1 MSQRSS
7 APLKRD
13 LVRRTLSRF
22 WWVTKKKPFATFM
35 AVFTSVAYTA
45 LLTYAN
51 TWMMGKIV
59 DRVQAEPVSADRVFE
74 VFGPYILAL
83 LVINAVGQA
92 CSKLQDWSVM
102 ELELNGNYHLARLC
116 FDTLSNQSMTFHT
129 SRFGG
134 ALVSQTSRFMSGY
147 TGLVDVVVYSLIPTI
162 ASIFCTIITLAPVA
176 PLFVAILFALLTLYV
191 VVAYTMYEKILPLS
205 AATAAAQ
212 NRLSGVLSDAV
223 TNILAVKTYGRED
236 YERGL
241 FDAADKDAMAAE
253 KRSMNAMMAR
263 GAMTSTLITIIMLV
277 TSIFVTGG
285 NAWYG
290 ISAGTLVMMF
300 SYTYQLSMR
309 FNYINSM
316 MQRMNR
322 AVGDASE
329 MTRILD
335 EPRLV
340 EDVSGAQPLVVRD
353 GAIDFEGLAFRYLDA
368 AEGDYVFRD
377 LMLRVP
383 AGQRVGLVGRSGS
396 GKTTLTKLLLRL
408 SDVQEGHIYVDGQDI
423 SACVQQSLRRQ
434 IAYVPQEALLFHRSI
449 RENIAYG
456 RPDATDDE
464 IREAARLA
472 NALEFVDRLPNGM
485 DTMVGE
491 RGVKLSGGQRQRVA
505 IARAI
510 LADCPIL
517 VLDEATS
524 ALDSESEAAVQGALQ
539 NLMAGRTSIVVAHRL
554 STVAA
559 LDRIVVLEEGAI
571 VEDGTHA
578 ELSRAGGVYE
588 TLWDRQTGAFL
599 EAE

>member
-7 APLKRD
+7 APLRKD

-59 DRVQAEPVSADRVFE
+59 DRVQAEPVSAERVFE

-223 TNILAVKTYGRED
+223 TNILAIKTYGRED

-340 EDVSGAQPLVVRD
+340 EDVPGAQPLVVRE

-368 AEGDYVFRD
+368 AEGDYVFEGLD
-377 LMLRVP
+377 LHVP
-383 AGQRVGLVGRSGS
+383 AGQRLGLVGRSGS

-408 SDVQEGHIYVDGQDI
+408 ADVQEGHVLVDGQDI
-423 SACVQQSLRRQ
+423 SQCTQQSLRRQ

-456 RPDATDDE
+456 RPDATDEE

-472 NALEFVDRLPNGM
+472 NALEFIDRLPNGM

-554 STVAA
+554 STVAS
-559 LDRIVVLEEGAI
+559 LDRIVVIEDGKI

-578 ELSRAGGVYE
+578 ELSQAGGVYE

>member
-377 LMLRVP
+377 LDLHVP
-383 AGQRVGLVGRSGS
+383 AGQRIGLVGRSGS

-408 SDVQEGHIYVDGQDI
+408 SDVQEGRVLVDGQDI
-423 SACVQQSLRRQ
+423 SRCTQQSLRRQ

-449 RENIAYG
+449 GENIAYG
-456 RPDATDDE
+456 KPDATVEE
-464 IREAARLA
+464 IRDAAAQA
-472 NALEFVDRLPNGM
+472 NALEFIDRLPAGL

-491 RGVKLSGGQRQRVA
+491 RGVKLSGGQRQRIA

-510 LADCPIL
+510 LADAPIL

-524 ALDSESEAAVQGALQ
+524 ALDSESEAAVQGALE
-539 NLMAGRTSIVVAHRL
+539 NLMRGRTAIVVAHRL
-554 STVAA
+554 STVAS
-559 LDRIVVLEEGAI
+559 LDRIVVLDGGEI

-578 ELSRAGGVYE
+578 ELSQAGGVYE
-588 TLWDRQTGAFL
+588 GLWDRQSGAFL
-599 EAE
+599 EGE